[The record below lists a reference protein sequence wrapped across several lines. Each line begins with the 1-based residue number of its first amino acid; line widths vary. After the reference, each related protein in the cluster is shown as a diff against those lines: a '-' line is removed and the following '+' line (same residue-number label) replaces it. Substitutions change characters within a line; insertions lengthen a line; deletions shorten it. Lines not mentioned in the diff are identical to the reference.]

1 MSIFCL
7 ILLGVSPIFIGH
19 LAIVLPSQSI
29 VVEKDFSEPITR
41 RQLSFADLISHL
53 KHHNSESGI
62 QKSSLYFF
70 SRFCIYCSYFYT
82 DAILGLREL
91 LESHRDLLRSSL
103 TNLVNVLVRVIADEV
118 RSFFTFDSLLF
129 KNGTGCIRSQKFA
142 RFSDLVITK
151 NSISMSLIS
160 LMFFTIR
167 RDKCH
172 AVGRS

>member
-1 MSIFCL
+1 MSTFCL
-7 ILLGVSPIFIGH
+7 VLFGVLPIFNRH

-53 KHHNSESGI
+53 KHHNSGI
-62 QKSSLYFF
+62 WKSSLYFF

-82 DAILGLREL
+82 DAILGLQEL
-91 LESHRDLLRSSL
+91 LESHRDLLQSSL

-118 RSFFTFDSLLF
+118 HSFFTFDSLLF

-167 RDKCH
+167 QDKCH